1 MKKFVWSLMGVG
13 AFLVAA
19 QVAQSALT
27 DNQKFT
33 VTVAKNVSITAPVAD
48 QSVPMADPESNA
60 NVSFPAQVWNV
71 KGNTHTGVAVTFST
85 DQAFTNT
92 TDSAY
97 KRDAQLTLAEAS
109 HTGPATW
116 TIGGTGTDSTDYA
129 GGDGVATVTV
139 TSDKPGQANFNLTV
153 DFLTVDAAQVA
164 EGDYEMTVTG
174 TVSENP

>member
-48 QSVPMADPESNA
+48 QSVAMDPNSNS

-71 KGNTHTGVAVTFST
+71 KGNTLNGVSVTFST

-92 TDSAY
+92 TDNTY
-97 KRDAQLTLAEAS
+97 KRDAQLSLATAS
-109 HTGPATW
+109 SVGPAAW
-116 TIGGTGTDSTDYA
+116 TIGTGTDATNYA
-129 GGDGVATVTV
+129 GGDGVATVTA
-139 TSDKPGQANFNLTV
+139 SSNKPGQANFNLTV
-153 DFLTVDAAQVA
+153 DFLTVDASEVA
-164 EGDYEMTVTG
+164 EGSYETTVTG
-174 TVSENP
+174 TVTEN